1 MIAPEYDMQE
11 YEAPGTTRARCSDG
25 GCAPLPYVK
34 VTEQGN
40 IWLML
45 PGDNAG
51 HMLAPGEARRLFR
64 ELELVV

>member
-1 MIAPEYDMQE
+1 MREL
-11 YEAPGTTRARCSDG
+11 PGTVDRMPGWSCNTDS
-25 GCAPLPYVK
+25 GCCGAPLPYVK

-40 IWLML
+40 IWIML

-64 ELELVV
+64 ELEEVV